1 MSALLELKDVN
12 KAFGGV
18 QAVRDMS
25 FVINKGEL
33 AGLIGPNGAGKTT
46 IFNLVTGVYDVTS
59 GDIVF
64 KGESIAKLKTFQVIS
79 RGIARTFQN
88 LRLFAASS
96 VLENVMTAAQQH
108 YKYNFFE
115 AVTHL
120 GRWKSRE
127 AATRKESM
135 ELLDRVGL
143 ADRADQ
149 AAGTLP
155 YGLQRRLEIARA
167 ISLQPEL
174 LLLDE
179 PAAGMNADE
188 VVQLNE
194 LITGIHRDFN
204 LTILLIEHHMDMV
217 MAICPHIVCMNF
229 GAKIA
234 EGSPAE
240 IQSHPTCSRPTSERR
255 NRDMTENRTPILA
268 VRDLV
273 VRYGAIQALKG
284 ASLDVYPGE
293 IVAVIGANGAGKS
306 TMMNAIMGDVPR
318 VSGEILLDGVALPAR
333 ASRSSPPASAFRP
346 KDARSSRRSQYL
358 KT

>member
-1 MSALLELKDVN
+1 MTAPVLELKDVN

-25 FVINKGEL
+25 FTIQKGEL

-59 GDIVF
+59 GQINF
-64 KGESIAKLKTFQVIS
+64 KGENLNKLKTYQVI
-79 RGIARTFQN
+79 RKGIARTFQN
-88 LRLFAASS
+88 LRLFAAST

-108 YKYNFFE
+108 YTYSFAE
-115 AVTHL
+115 ALTHV
-120 GRWKSRE
+120 GRWSGMEKK
-127 AATRKESM
+127 TRGESM
-135 ELLDRVGL
+135 ELLERVGL

-167 ISLQPEL
+167 ISLRPEL

-188 VVQLNE
+188 VEHLNG
-194 LITGIHRDFN
+194 LIRAIHKDFD

-234 EGSPAE
+234 EGNPE
-240 IQSHPTCSRPTSERR
+240 QIQSDPE
-255 NRDMTENRTPILA
+255 
-268 VRDLV
+268 V
-273 VRYGAIQALKG
+273 LK
-284 ASLDVYPGE
+284 AYLGE
-293 IVAVIGANGAGKS
+293 
-306 TMMNAIMGDVPR
+306 
-318 VSGEILLDGVALPAR
+318 EE
-333 ASRSSPPASAFRP
+333 
-346 KDARSSRRSQYL
+346 
-358 KT
+358 